1 MQHEETVK
9 IIAKKLKE
17 KNLQHKGAQ
26 FDLYTEVN
34 GIGKLF
40 EIKTWKSQNL
50 KEQIRNGIIK
60 LLEYKIRYQNEK
72 ILPERVEMYLA
83 LSSDPM
89 KFMNK
94 YSYLLDLMEDLNI
107 TLCWIDN
114 KKVKTYN
121 KLNKNINWIN

>member
-1 MQHEETVK
+1 MEKSKFKRTN
-9 IIAKKLKE
+9 KKW
-17 KNLQHKGAQ
+17 N
-26 FDLYTEVN
+26 N
-34 GIGKLF
+34 
-40 EIKTWKSQNL
+40 
-50 KEQIRNGIIK
+50 K